1 MESGAVTPEADEGG
15 NVPCSRTMKRER
27 EWTTREGEEER
38 NGGKETGRGKDREE
52 GWNEGE
58 RRKARVGERG
68 RQRERC
74 R

>member
-15 NVPCSRTMKRER
+15 NVSCSRTMKRER

-58 RRKARVGERG
+58 RRKAFGRG
-68 RQRERC
+68 
-74 R
+74 